1 VKGYQRWAFWLKVI
15 GLNALTIY
23 LVQELFDFK
32 NIANIFAAG
41 LVRHSGIYA
50 ALVMGVAVVASK
62 WLFLYFLYRQK
73 IFLKA

>member
-1 VKGYQRWAFWLKVI
+1 LKVI

-32 NIANIFAAG
+32 NVANIFAAG
-41 LVRHSGIYA
+41 LSRHAGLYSS
-50 ALVMGVAVVASK
+50 LVMAVAIVLSK

-73 IFLKA
+73 LFLKT